1 MKNLLTIAGSDSSG
15 GAGIQA
21 DLKTFAAH
29 GTFGMSVITAVTAQ
43 NTCGVTA
50 VQNIDCDIVEAQ
62 IAAVFDDI
70 RVDAVKIGMVSQP
83 EIIRTIAACLR
94 RYQPRIIVVDP
105 VMISKSG
112 YPLLA
117 PEACETLIKE
127 LLPLATLV
135 TPNLPE
141 AEAIT
146 GMQVTEK
153 AQMRAV
159 AEKII
164 ALGTKAVLVKG
175 GHLSDTADDL
185 LFTGSTETWFPGKR
199 IATKNT
205 HGTGCTLSS
214 SLAANL
220 AKVLDFLEHRQ
231 IEIWT
236 EVNLLELTFQAG
248 TLTFEDMMPELTD
261 EADLSLL
268 ADMGM
273 KQVYACDYDAA
284 DAASVKK
291 VMESLLACYGGIL
304 ASDTEDFKPFLKPE
318 EL

>member
-1 MKNLLTIAGSDSSG
+1 MKHLLTIAGSDSSG

-43 NTCGVTA
+43 NTQGVTLVQDIDAA
-50 VQNIDCDIVEAQ
+50 VVAAQ
-62 IAAVFDDI
+62 IDAVFEDI

-83 EIIRTIAACLR
+83 DIIRTIAERLR
-94 RYQPRIIVVDP
+94 YYRPQIVVLDP

-117 PEACETLIKE
+117 PEACATLVQE

-141 AEAIT
+141 AEVIS
-146 GMQVTEK
+146 GLRVTAK
-153 AQMRAV
+153 AEMRPV
-159 AEKII
+159 AEKIL
-164 ALGTKAVLVKG
+164 ALGARAVLVKG
-175 GHLSDTADDL
+175 GHLQGSADDL
-185 LFTGSTETWFPGKR
+185 LFDGSTEQWFTGER

-220 AKVLDFLEHRQ
+220 AQ
-231 IEIWT
+231 
-236 EVNLLELTFQAG
+236 G
-248 TLTFEDMMPELTD
+248 M
-261 EADLSLL
+261 SL
-268 ADMGM
+268 
-273 KQVYACDYDAA
+273 AA
-284 DAASVKK
+284 AVAASKAYVT
-291 VMESLLACYGGIL
+291 EAIQYSLSIGSGCGPTHHFVDLYRKAGW
-304 ASDTEDFKPFLKPE
+304 LK
-318 EL
+318 

>member
-43 NTCGVTA
+43 NTCGVTK
-50 VQNIDCDIVEAQ
+50 VQNIDCDVVKAQ
-62 IAAVFDDI
+62 IEAVFDDI

-83 EIIRTIAACLR
+83 EIIETIASCLR
-94 RYQPRIIVVDP
+94 HYQPKIIVVDP

-117 PEACETLIKE
+117 PEACSTLIKE
-127 LLPLATLV
+127 LLPLATLL

-146 GMQVTEK
+146 GLHVTKKEE
-153 AQMRAV
+153 MRPV

-164 ALGTKAVLVKG
+164 ALGAKAVLVKG
-175 GHLSDTADDL
+175 GHLNDTADDL
-185 LFTGSTETWFPGKR
+185 LFDGLEETWFPGKR

-220 AKVLDFLEHRQ
+220 AK
-231 IEIWT
+231 
-236 EVNLLELTFQAG
+236 G
-248 TLTFEDMMPELTD
+248 
-261 EADLSLL
+261 LSLKK
-268 ADMGM
+268 AVQAS
-273 KQVYACDYDAA
+273 KDYVTTAIEHGIALGSGCGPTHHFVDLYRKAG
-284 DAASVKK
+284 
-291 VMESLLACYGGIL
+291 LL
-304 ASDTEDFKPFLKPE
+304 D
-318 EL
+318 

>member
-1 MKNLLTIAGSDSSG
+1 MRTALTIAGSDSSG

-62 IAAVFDDI
+62 IAAVFNDI

-94 RYQPRIIVVDP
+94 RYQPRIIVVDL

-164 ALGTKAVLVKG
+164 ALGAKAVLVKG

-185 LFTGSTETWFPGKR
+185 LFDGSTETWFPGKR
-199 IATKNT
+199 IPTKNT

-214 SLAANL
+214 AIASNL
-220 AKVLDFLEHRQ
+220 AKGYSLSESVARAKEYISGALSAMLDLGKG
-231 IEIWT
+231 
-236 EVNLLELTFQAG
+236 AG
-248 TLTFEDMMPELTD
+248 PMQHNF
-261 EADLSLL
+261 DLRGEF
-268 ADMGM
+268 ARENT
-273 KQVYACDYDAA
+273 K
-284 DAASVKK
+284 
-291 VMESLLACYGGIL
+291 
-304 ASDTEDFKPFLKPE
+304 
-318 EL
+318 

>member
-43 NTCGVTA
+43 NTCGVTK
-50 VQNIDCDIVEAQ
+50 VQNIDCDVVKAQ
-62 IAAVFDDI
+62 IEAVFDDI

-83 EIIRTIAACLR
+83 EIIETIATCLR
-94 RYQPRIIVVDP
+94 YYAPKIIVVDP

-117 PEACETLIKE
+117 PEACATLIKE
-127 LLPLATLV
+127 LLPLATLL

-146 GMQVTEK
+146 GMKVTKKEE
-153 AQMRAV
+153 MRPV

-164 ALGTKAVLVKG
+164 ALGAKAVLVKG

-185 LFTGSTETWFPGKR
+185 LFDGQTETWFAGKR
-199 IATKNT
+199 INTKNT

-220 AKVLDFLEHRQ
+220 AKGMSLAEAVQASKAYVTTAIEYGIALGSGCGPTHHFVDLYRKAGLLD
-231 IEIWT
+231 
-236 EVNLLELTFQAG
+236 
-248 TLTFEDMMPELTD
+248 
-261 EADLSLL
+261 
-268 ADMGM
+268 
-273 KQVYACDYDAA
+273 
-284 DAASVKK
+284 
-291 VMESLLACYGGIL
+291 
-304 ASDTEDFKPFLKPE
+304 
-318 EL
+318 